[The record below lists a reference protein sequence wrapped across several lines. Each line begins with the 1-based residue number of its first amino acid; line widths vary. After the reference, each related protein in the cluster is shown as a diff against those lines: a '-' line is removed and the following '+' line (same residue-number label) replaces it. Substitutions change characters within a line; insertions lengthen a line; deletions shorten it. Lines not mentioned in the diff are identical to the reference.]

1 MPGIIVKTKI
11 KEVMKKIDPESTVN
25 NIAEEVGPA
34 LDEKVEEILKKGIER
49 AKKNQRRTL
58 FARDL

>member
-1 MPGIIVKTKI
+1 MTGIIVRTKI
-11 KEVMKKIDPESTVN
+11 KEVVKK
-25 NIAEEVGPA
+25 
-34 LDEKVEEILKKGIER
+34 LDEDGKVPNISEDVGEELDKIVEEILKKGIER